1 MVRLPKSKPTLGKV
15 DDISETGIK
24 FLYNG
29 TLESGDVLPGVINLK
44 LLVENPF
51 KVEDFHFEMEILWK
65 KPDQSSKF
73 KYSYGAKFDF
83 SRTEGLTEEEKNQV
97 VGFLESKLEEL
108 RKDE

>member
-15 DDISETGIK
+15 NDISETGIK
-24 FLYNG
+24 FLYNAA
-29 TLESGDVLPGVINLK
+29 LEPGDVLPGVINLK

-51 KVEDFHFEMEILWK
+51 KVEDFHFDMEIFWK
-65 KPDQSSKF
+65 TPSQYPKF

-97 VGFLESKLEEL
+97 IAFLESKL
-108 RKDE
+108 KSKK